1 MTTVLIVDDNE
12 QNLYQ
17 LQVLLGAQG
26 YTVVC
31 AANGA
36 DALAEARRDP
46 PDLIVS
52 DILMPVMDGFTL
64 CREWKLDERL
74 KSIPFVF
81 YTATYTDDRDRDFA
95 IGLGADGFLV
105 KPEEPETIVRTIC
118 DLIGKTASSPAA
130 PAEPTAESTGAL
142 ATPAP
147 AGEEAVFLK
156 LYNQTL
162 IRKLEHKVQKLED
175 AIAERK
181 RVESALQEHGQR
193 LASIYDTVGD
203 IIFQLALEEDG
214 GYRFASVNAAFLAR
228 TGMTLDQVVGK
239 RVDEV
244 IPQPSLSAALEKYET
259 AVRERRIVRWE
270 ETSEYPAG
278 KRIGEVSIT
287 PVFDEAGRC
296 THLVGGVHDIT
307 ERIELEAQLRQAQ
320 KMEAV
325 GSLAG
330 GVAHDFNNLLQAL
343 LSQTQLLQTYARDP
357 ERVNA
362 MGLELGQQISHG
374 ASLTRQL
381 LLFSRRETTRPE
393 ALDLNDA
400 VRGATKM
407 LRRLLRANIALEIDL
422 APAALPVTADRGQFE
437 QVLMNLTVNAS
448 DAMPEGGRLLVRTGR
463 LDGEHV
469 WLSVADTGSGI
480 PDAIRER
487 IFEPFFTTKV
497 AGTGTGLGLSVVHGI
512 VTRHGG
518 RIEVESAA
526 GRGASF
532 RVILP
537 TSGPGALPVAKEVE
551 KAAVELPVGQG
562 ERILVVEDEGA
573 TRAGLRDILRNLG
586 YEVVA
591 VASGEEAGKLPAE
604 RPFDVLLT
612 DLMLSGVSGS
622 RLAAGLQERWPSMRV
637 ILMSGYPE
645 DEAVRSGVDQGRV
658 RFLQKPF
665 DIARL
670 AREIREAL
678 VE

>member
-26 YTVVC
+26 YKVVS

-36 DALAEARRDP
+36 DALAEARREP

-64 CREWKLDERL
+64 CREWKQDERL

-95 IGLGADGFLV
+95 IGLGADRFLV

-118 DLIGKTASSPAA
+118 DLIAKTESSPAA
-130 PAEPTAESTGAL
+130 PAGPAAESTGAL

-147 AGEEAVFLK
+147 AEDETVFLK

-203 IIFQLALEEDG
+203 VIFQLALEEDG
-214 GYRFASVNAAFLAR
+214 RYRFASVNAAFLAR

-244 IPQPSLSAALEKYET
+244 IPQPSLNAALEKYAT

-270 ETSEYPAG
+270 ETSDYPAG
-278 KRIGEVSIT
+278 NRTGEVSIT

-343 LSQTQLLQTYARDP
+343 LSQTQLLQTYAQDP

-362 MGLELGQQISHG
+362 MGLELGHQISHG

-393 ALDLNDA
+393 PLDLNDA

-448 DAMPEGGRLLVRTGR
+448 DAMPEGGRLLIRTGR

-469 WLSVADTGSGI
+469 WLSVEDTGSGI

-518 RIEVESAA
+518 RIEVESAG
-526 GRGASF
+526 GRGTTF
-532 RVILP
+532 RIILP
-537 TSGPGALPVAKEVE
+537 TSGSGALPVVTEAA

-562 ERILVVEDEGA
+562 ERVLVVEDEGA
-573 TRAGLRDILRNLG
+573 TREGLRDILRNLG

-591 VASGEEAGKLPAE
+591 AASGEEAGELPVE
-604 RPFDVLLT
+604 QPFDVLLT

-622 RLAAGLQERWPSMRV
+622 QLAAGLQERWPSMRV

-645 DEAVRSGVDQGRV
+645 DEALRSGVDQRKV

-670 AREIREAL
+670 AQEIRAAL